1 MEFELTHPL
10 PTVCSVAVSGG
21 VDSMAALHFL
31 NQVPG
36 RVHSVVH
43 VHHNTGRFADEALA
57 LVQEVC
63 EKQKLDLFTYHVEN
77 TAAPGQS
84 REEFWRNQRYRHF
97 WQHSAANLNQ
107 STPIVL
113 AHHFDDCLE
122 EYIMCTMVRGYVGTI
137 PYSHDF
143 CIRPFRLWKR
153 EGIHR
158 YARRHD
164 LDWIDDPSNNFVR
177 ATRNRIR
184 NRIIPHL
191 LLINAGIH
199 SIVQEVIKVQD
210 RYDEMSLEL

>member
-10 PTVCSVAVSGG
+10 PPVCSVGVSGG

-43 VHHNTGRFADEALA
+43 VHHNTGTFADEALA
-57 LVQEVC
+57 LVQKVC
-63 EKQKLDLFTYHVEN
+63 DEQKIDLATYHV
-77 TAAPGQS
+77 TGSAADGQS

-97 WQHSAANLNQ
+97 AGHS
-107 STPIVL
+107 STMDRNIPIVL
-113 AHHFDDCLE
+113 AHHLNDCLE

-137 PYSHDF
+137 PYFHDP

-153 EGIHR
+153 EDIHE
-158 YARRHD
+158 YARRHG
-164 LDWIDDPSNNFVR
+164 LEWIDDPSNNFIR
-177 ATRNRIR
+177 ATRSRIR

-191 LLINAGIH
+191 LLINPGIYK
-199 SIVQEVIKVQD
+199 IAREVIKAQD
-210 RYDEMSLEL
+210 RHDEMSLEL